1 MRMKRYIIML
11 IVVAI
16 ATVSS
21 VMAQS
26 DIKRPDSYNYQSG
39 VEAYNNKDYAKSMEF
54 FDKELQQNPKNGYAM
69 MWQAYIYSKYEMYGK
84 AMSAFNNALKFV
96 PKKDKQVV
104 GLLYNAKAAV
114 EAELGDTAKAL
125 SGYELAFKTYPDA
138 NYLYN
143 KCNLLT
149 EQERYDEVDTEIKR
163 LMALDENNAMTWVY
177 AGCNEDNKGNYDN
190 AIEAYTFAVKLA
202 PEYASA
208 YSFRAATYINMHR
221 YKEAC
226 QDVIDALDADNSD
239 TEAFYMI
246 YDLADS
252 AMTYLAPQ
260 LKAKQLKEPNNS
272 LWSYY
277 LGLAYNH
284 VHDYNNA
291 EEAFNKAVTITKSNG
306 NSYAQIYQN
315 LAEVQNELGKYA
327 EALQNLDECLITDS
341 TNIRTWRDRAD
352 IYYNMGNNMAAIEC
366 MSKAIS
372 LSPESAY
379 SYYCRARY
387 YMYNNML
394 RNALDDINTA
404 ISLDDKDISNLIQ
417 RCEIHNRMG
426 QHSEANNDCKM
437 AIDIEL
443 AKPEDERDLQYL
455 AYAYIR
461 MGNKTA
467 AMPIVE
473 KVYEGQYNESTEYDL
488 ACMYS
493 LLDDRETALK
503 HFENCLQLGYC
514 NFVHINNDTDL
525 DNIRGTQQ
533 FKALIDKYSRQKATA
548 IGTFDVIEPDYEEQT
563 TEVPFRKESGIY
575 KVKCSVNGLPL
586 HFYFDTGAA
595 DVTLSS
601 VEAEFMLK
609 NDYLSPGDL
618 KGRNYYGTASGEI
631 AEGTTVI
638 LKKVDFG
645 GLELNNVR
653 ASVVHNQKAPL
664 LLGQTVLSRLG
675 KIEIDYAKSV
685 LKITSKKKK

>member
-11 IVVAI
+11 IVAI
-16 ATVSS
+16 AMVSS

-54 FDKELQQNPKNGYAM
+54 FDKELKQNPKNGYAM
-69 MWQAYIYSKYEMYGK
+69 MWQASIYYKYDMYGK
-84 AMSAFNNALKFV
+84 AMSSLNSALKFV
-96 PKKDKQVV
+96 PKKDKETV
-104 GLLYNAKAAV
+104 GYLYNLRAGV
-114 EAELGDTAKAL
+114 EAELGDTVKAL
-125 SGYELAFKTYPDA
+125 SGYDLAFKTYPDA
-138 NYLYN
+138 DYLYS
-143 KCNLLT
+143 KCNLLNR
-149 EQERYDEVDTEIKR
+149 QERYDDVDAEIKR
-163 LMALDENNAMTWVY
+163 LMALYENNAMTWVY
-177 AGCNEDNKGNYDN
+177 AGRNEDGKGNYDK
-190 AIEAYTFAVKLA
+190 AIEAYSFAVKLA

-208 YSFRAATYINMHR
+208 YSFRAATYIKMRR
-221 YKEAC
+221 YREAC
-226 QDVIDALDADNSD
+226 QDVITALNESSN
-239 TEAFYMI
+239 ELKAFYMI
-246 YDLADS
+246 YTLADS

-260 LKAKQLKEPNNS
+260 LKAQQLKEPNNS

-277 LGLAYNH
+277 LGLAYKQVYDNS
-284 VHDYNNA
+284 NA
-291 EEAFNKAVTITKSNG
+291 EEAFKKAIAITKSNG

-315 LAEVQNELGKYA
+315 LAEIQNELGKYA
-327 EALQNLDECLITDS
+327 EALQNLDECLNMDS
-341 TNIRTWRDRAD
+341 TDTRTWRDKAD

-372 LSPESAY
+372 IAPENADL
-379 SYYCRARY
+379 YYWRARY
-387 YMYNNML
+387 YMYNNMQ
-394 RNALDDINTA
+394 RNALDDTNTA
-404 ISLDDKDISNLIQ
+404 ISLDDKDIGNLVQ
-417 RCEIHNRMG
+417 RCEIHSRMG
-426 QHSEANNDCKM
+426 RHAEAYNDCKM
-437 AIDIEL
+437 AIDIEM
-443 AKPEDERDLQYL
+443 AKPEDKRDLQHL

-461 MGNKTA
+461 MGNRA
-467 AMPIVE
+467 AAYPIVE
-473 KVYEGQYNESTEYDL
+473 KVYEGEYNKDTEYDL

-503 HFENCLQLGYC
+503 HFENCLQLGC
-514 NFVHINNDTDL
+514 CDFVHIKNDTDL

-533 FKALIDKYSRQKATA
+533 FKSLMDKYSRTEATVV
-548 IGTFDVIEPDYEEQT
+548 GVFDVIEPEYELQT
-563 TEVPFRKESGIY
+563 TEVPFRKEAGIY
-575 KVKCSVNGLPL
+575 KVKCSINGLPL

-609 NDYLSPGDL
+609 NDYLSPSDL

-638 LKKVDFG
+638 LKKVNFG

-685 LKITSKKKK
+685 LKITSKKIK